1 MLDIF
6 NMIETHSCSNQYQEC
21 EKALRIAMRVDSAN
35 SVSWIEQIEKTG
47 LITRLPQ
54 LLNPLVT
61 FAAQSREWFAS

>member
-47 LITRLPQ
+47 
-54 LLNPLVT
+54 
-61 FAAQSREWFAS
+61 W